1 MSFVTAVPEFVTAAA
16 GDLAGIGSTLQA
28 ANAAAAVPTTGVVA
42 AAADEISTGIATMF
56 GTYAQQYQ
64 ALSAQAA
71 SFQNEFVSLLNGG
84 AAAYVSTE
92 VANAGQ
98 TLMSALNGPAAAGA
112 SFAANAAADT
122 PPLLGGLVPSVPLA
136 SPIPGVPLPDLPVP
150 SLPLPSLPLPSLPSL
165 PLPPLP
171 IPSLPSLPSAPG
183 LTSLLNGLSGAAGQL
198 GSTLSGLGAAL
209 QNLLFPAPA
218 AGVSP
223 YPNPYQVLG
232 ETTVINLNDFAGHYR
247 PFPILNQIA
256 INQGHYAQIFANGVA
271 TDLQGFPANVPANIQ
286 LALQGASTFNPAAM
300 GQVFLTGSTGYAYT
314 VGSSLTGLGA
324 ALQSTINGPVV
335 QGDLANMNQ
344 AIASANYHAAVQDG
358 AHAVID
364 SFITGFDTSKLAIT
378 PVIDLSGFP
387 TVGVAIN
394 IAGPIGVLGP
404 AAALLPV
411 LTATGQQAQGL
422 ASLFPAGSIPGRM
435 AQDFANGISALTD
448 AGISANFS
456 ETLSVPILNLPGT
469 TAALAGTAAFGLP
482 LQLGFALLG
491 PPFAMA
497 DGLATGATAFS
508 TAALAGN
515 PLGMLNAIGDMP
527 AYMLNGLLN
536 GQVLVDLPLPVAV
549 SIIPGTPPVTI
560 TAIAHLPLDGILV
573 PPQPVTASVA
583 ALSVPVTILGTT
595 ITIPIPPITTTLG
608 GTEFSGLLPFLLNT
622 MPQQVGLAMSYQNSG
637 P

>member
-1 MSFVTAVPEFVTAAA
+1 
-16 GDLAGIGSTLQA
+16 
-28 ANAAAAVPTTGVVA
+28 
-42 AAADEISTGIATMF
+42 
-56 GTYAQQYQ
+56 
-64 ALSAQAA
+64 
-71 SFQNEFVSLLNGG
+71 
-84 AAAYVSTE
+84 
-92 VANAGQ
+92 
-98 TLMSALNGPAAAGA
+98 
-112 SFAANAAADT
+112 
-122 PPLLGGLVPSVPLA
+122 
-136 SPIPGVPLPDLPVP
+136 
-150 SLPLPSLPLPSLPSL
+150 
-165 PLPPLP
+165 
-171 IPSLPSLPSAPG
+171 
-183 LTSLLNGLSGAAGQL
+183 L